1 MSSYIQII
9 PSVLLLQLTTPTAT
23 YSSLI
28 TYSQKVLSVFP
39 NSQTSDIQGPRYS
52 GKGNECH
59 RVRASSVCF
68 SGVPLFAIPGTVAH
82 RAPLSTRFSRQEYWS
97 GFEPASSARKR
108 ILSHRATREA
118 RMSQHH
124 HTYDPGALQGLA
136 DQHCLYLS
144 TPGDVIGFNRWSEE
158 KFRNHTLNP
167 KHTVSQRIARQDRGL
182 QSSGSPRNHTLNPKH
197 IVSQRTARQDRG
209 LQSSGSPS
217 HLGPGWV

>member
-68 SGVPLFAIPGTVAH
+68 SGVPLFAIPWTVAH

-97 GFEPASSARKR
+97 GLPFPS
-108 ILSHRATREA
+108 
-118 RMSQHH
+118 
-124 HTYDPGALQGLA
+124 PF
-136 DQHCLYLS
+136 
-144 TPGDVIGFNRWSEE
+144 PWW
-158 KFRNHTLNP
+158 
-167 KHTVSQRIARQDRGL
+167 
-182 QSSGSPRNHTLNPKH
+182 SSGKDSTLPMQGIQVRSLVGELDATCCN
-197 IVSQRTARQDRG
+197 
-209 LQSSGSPS
+209 
-217 HLGPGWV
+217 

>member
-68 SGVPLFAIPGTVAH
+68 SGVPLFAIPWTVAH

-97 GFEPASSARKR
+97 GLPFPS
-108 ILSHRATREA
+108 
-118 RMSQHH
+118 
-124 HTYDPGALQGLA
+124 PGALPDPGIKPTSPA
-136 DQHCLYLS
+136 LS
-144 TPGDVIGFNRWSEE
+144 GGYFVTEPHGKPPSEL
-158 KFRNHTLNP
+158 R
-167 KHTVSQRIARQDRGL
+167 
-182 QSSGSPRNHTLNPKH
+182 
-197 IVSQRTARQDRG
+197 
-209 LQSSGSPS
+209 
-217 HLGPGWV
+217 